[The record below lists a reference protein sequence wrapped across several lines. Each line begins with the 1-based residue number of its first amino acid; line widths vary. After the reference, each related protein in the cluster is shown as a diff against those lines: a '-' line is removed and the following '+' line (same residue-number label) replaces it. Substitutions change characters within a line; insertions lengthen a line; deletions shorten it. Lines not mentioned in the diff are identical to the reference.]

1 MNKPQPAKWPFDPMQ
16 PGDHEPV
23 PAPAPQ
29 KAMNLFRR
37 KAMLGLVA
45 TLALAACATKEPET
59 SRTTGEFTS
68 DAALTARVKSAIATD
83 VGARTAAAINIET
96 YRGVVQ
102 LTGFADSRE
111 QAARAE
117 EAAKKVNGV
126 RSVRNDVRIKSTS

>member
-1 MNKPQPAKWPFDPMQ
+1 MNAS
-16 PGDHEPV
+16 
-23 PAPAPQ
+23 
-29 KAMNLFRR
+29 RR
-37 KAMLGLVA
+37 QLLGLA
-45 TLALAACATKEPET
+45 AALALTACASKAPEIR
-59 SRTTGEFTS
+59 RTTGEFTN

-117 EAAKKVNGV
+117 AAAMKVDGV
-126 RSVRNDVRIKSTS
+126 RSVKNDVRIKSTS

>member
-1 MNKPQPAKWPFDPMQ
+1 
-16 PGDHEPV
+16 
-23 PAPAPQ
+23 
-29 KAMNLFRR
+29 
-37 KAMLGLVA
+37 MLGVMA

-117 EAAKKVNGV
+117 AAAKKVNGV

>member
-1 MNKPQPAKWPFDPMQ
+1 MNPY
-16 PGDHEPV
+16 
-23 PAPAPQ
+23 
-29 KAMNLFRR
+29 RR
-37 KAMLGLVA
+37 QLLGLA
-45 TLALAACATKEPET
+45 AALALSACASKEPET
-59 SRTTGEFTS
+59 MRTTGEFTS

-117 EAAKKVNGV
+117 EAAKKVDGV
-126 RSVRNDVRIKSTS
+126 RSVKNDVRIKSTS